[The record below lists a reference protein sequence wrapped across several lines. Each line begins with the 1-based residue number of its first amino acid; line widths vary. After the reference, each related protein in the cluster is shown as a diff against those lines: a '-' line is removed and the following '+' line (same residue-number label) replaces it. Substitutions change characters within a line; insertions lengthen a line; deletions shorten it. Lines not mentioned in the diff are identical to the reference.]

1 MSFPDER
8 PRRLRR
14 GERLRAMVRETTLSP
29 ANLIY
34 PLFVAPGEGLRR
46 EIASL
51 PGCYHLSV
59 DQVAREA
66 EAVEKLGI
74 GGVILFGL
82 PSAKDPVGSEGYAD
96 DGVVQQAV
104 RAIRAACKELLV
116 VTDVCLCEYTSHGH
130 CGVVENGEVQN
141 DATLK
146 LLAQMAVSHAKAG
159 AHVIAPSDMMDGR
172 VGAIRGA
179 LDEAGFAS
187 LPILSY
193 AAKYASAFYG
203 PFREAADSAPQFGD
217 RRGYQMDP
225 ANVREAL
232 REVRLDVEEGADI
245 VMVKPALP
253 YLDVIR
259 AVAETFDR
267 PVAAYNVSGEYAM
280 VKAAAAK
287 GWVDEERMMR
297 EILTSIRRAGA
308 DVILTYHAKDFARRA

>member
-1 MSFPDER
+1 
-8 PRRLRR
+8 
-14 GERLRAMVRETTLSP
+14 MVRETTVSP
-29 ANLIY
+29 AHLVY

-46 EIASL
+46 EIPSL
-51 PGCYHLSV
+51 PGCFHLSV
-59 DQVAREA
+59 DEAAREA

-82 PSAKDPVGSEGYAD
+82 PSAKDPLGSEGYAD

-104 RAIRAACKELLV
+104 RAIRSACKELLV

-130 CGVVENGEVQN
+130 CGVVENDEVQN
-141 DATLK
+141 DPTLT
-146 LLAQMAVSHAKAG
+146 LLSRMAVSHAVAG
-159 AHVIAPSDMMDGR
+159 AHVVAPSDMMDGR
-172 VGAIRGA
+172 VGAIREG
-179 LDEAGFAS
+179 LDEAGFAGT
-187 LPILSY
+187 PILSY

-232 REVRLDVEEGADI
+232 REVSLDVEEGADI
-245 VMVKPALP
+245 LMVKPALP
-253 YLDVIR
+253 YLDVVR
-259 AVAETFDR
+259 AVAETSDR

-280 VKAAAAK
+280 VKAAAAR
-287 GWVDEERMMR
+287 GWVDEDRMMR